1 MGPKE
6 FVSKGNISNILED
19 ATVLLDK
26 LMFVVVG
33 ARDFS
38 PEITELPIGTEVPCS
53 DRVLPQIPIYRAL
66 YSIFGTRVPE
76 QKIRSAAGG
85 CRADSVIAPVG
96 IEPTSEV
103 PETSVLSIERR
114 GRRVQRIL
122 PQCAPIVK

>member
-1 MGPKE
+1 MESVALTGSE
-6 FVSKGNISNILED
+6 FLGLS
-19 ATVLLDK
+19 
-26 LMFVVVG
+26 
-33 ARDFS
+33 AR
-38 PEITELPIGTEVPCS
+38 
-53 DRVLPQIPIYRAL
+53 QIPIYRAL
-66 YSIFGTRVPE
+66 YSNFVARVPE